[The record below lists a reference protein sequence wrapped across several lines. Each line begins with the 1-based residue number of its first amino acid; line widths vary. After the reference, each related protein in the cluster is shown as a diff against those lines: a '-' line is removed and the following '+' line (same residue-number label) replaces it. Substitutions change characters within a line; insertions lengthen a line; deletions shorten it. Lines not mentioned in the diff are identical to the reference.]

1 MLATPCAGAL
11 HAAAMSSD
19 ANFEQREFE
28 LSLAVFS
35 VSAALVGV
43 CLTGIGL
50 LQVVQ
55 RLGRIGLLGDEL
67 LATDCVAFLA
77 SCVLSFLSFRVRD
90 SHRRQALRRYADG
103 VFLFGLAVLTVTAF
117 LITFTVI
124 R

>member
-1 MLATPCAGAL
+1 MS
-11 HAAAMSSD
+11 SSD
-19 ANFEQREFE
+19 ANVEQREFE

-67 LATDCVAFLA
+67 LATECVAFLA
-77 SCVLSFLSFRVRD
+77 SCVLSFLSFRVRQP
-90 SHRRQALRRYADG
+90 HRRRVLRRYADA
-103 VFLFGLAVLTVTAF
+103 VFLFGLGVLTATAF

-124 R
+124 H